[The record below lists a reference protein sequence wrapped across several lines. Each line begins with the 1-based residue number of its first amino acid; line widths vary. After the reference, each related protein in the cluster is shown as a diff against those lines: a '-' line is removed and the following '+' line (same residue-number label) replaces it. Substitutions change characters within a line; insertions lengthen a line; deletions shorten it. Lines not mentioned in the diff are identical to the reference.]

1 MIMGFL
7 AGLLSAWR
15 LAARVIHM
23 EEKEREERE
32 KERLRE
38 WEREHSE
45 SAPIRK
51 PKRESRVIK
60 ERENQYGENH
70 KGSGR

>member
-38 WEREHSE
+38 WEQEHSE
-45 SAPIRK
+45 NAPIRK

-60 ERENQYGENH
+60 ERENQYGETH